1 MKNYNINDNRTP
13 EAIAAASQLYGKE
26 VGMVKK
32 LSDEVKEARR
42 EEIAAAE
49 RASTSRIDIY
59 SNEKGEEQ
67 NRQYQEYMEG
77 SIAEN
82 FRIKTGLVEERVA
95 LMQEIAEMRIQLS
108 KERADN
114 EIAIQKRQAE
124 AQIEYDA
131 TMKKIGAIKASK
143 VKMWIWRVLWPIL
156 GVGCGILAF
165 VLLAI

>member
-1 MKNYNINDNRTP
+1 MTNYYVKDDRTP
-13 EAIAAASQLYGKE
+13 DAIAAASQLYGKE
-26 VGMVKK
+26 VGMVKT
-32 LSDEVKEARR
+32 LSDEMKEARR

-59 SNEKGEEQ
+59 SNERGEEQ
-67 NRQYQEYMEG
+67 NRQYQKYMEG

-82 FRIKTGLVEERVA
+82 FRIKTGLIEEKVA

-108 KERADN
+108 KEKADN

-131 TMKKIGAIKASK
+131 IMKKIGAVKASR
-143 VKMWIWRVLWPIL
+143 VKMWIWRILWPVL
-156 GVGCGILAF
+156 GAASAALTYF
-165 VLLAI
+165 LLFI